1 MDKMKNSGMSET
13 MQTLTRKSACVMLSL
28 LLLLSAVLP
37 VKAAAETASAK
48 VVRVGSFE
56 DTFNYV
62 NEKGARK
69 GYGYELLETLSGYT
83 GWQFEYVTC
92 DWSDC
97 FEKLK
102 NGEVDI
108 IGGISYTEDRT
119 QEMLFSDES
128 MGVEKYYLYADLS
141 RADISASDFKT
152 LNGKKIGVLM
162 GTEPEVMLA
171 EWEEKYG
178 LKTEHV
184 NISNNEDVK
193 QKLAN
198 HEIDCFVSL
207 EESFWAE
214 RGISTITR
222 VGESGIYYA
231 INKNRPDIKE
241 ELDDAMRALDEA
253 VPFYTADLYKRYFS
267 MDYTPIL
274 TGEEKAWLRKHGAI
288 RMGFLASD
296 SGVSTYDPATG
307 EFTGVITDYIQ
318 FAADCLG
325 NQELEFQLV
334 GYDSK
339 EAELDALKSGE
350 IDMIFHCDQNP
361 NLAEEYHFAC
371 TNTTWTSNLMA
382 VTNKQHFNENN
393 VNRIVVP
400 QNKLSLKKYLAFYYP
415 QWEIV
420 DCDTQEDAAR
430 LVKDGQAD
438 CFVTGISSENKYSK
452 KYSFYSVP
460 LVNPVRSCFAV
471 NSGNRSLLSIL
482 NKTIKA
488 MPVNMLA
495 GALAMYKSSARK
507 VTLSDFIRDNFFKV
521 MLISSIAVAVVLLT
535 ILMLLQK
542 ARKAEAAARKAAS
555 DTQELNAKLQVAVE
569 KAESANRAKSTFLSN
584 MSHDIR
590 TPMNAIIGFTTLALS
605 NIDDTDRVKDYL
617 GKTLASSNHLLSLIN
632 DVLDMSRIESG
643 KIHLEEVEV
652 NLSDVL
658 HDLKTIVS
666 GQIYAKQLE
675 LYMDAMDVTDED
687 VYCDKTRLNQILL
700 NLLSN
705 AIKFTPAG
713 GTVSVR
719 VRQLAGKVRGCG
731 QYEFRIKD
739 NGIGMSQEFAQKIFE
754 PFERERTST
763 VSRIQGTG
771 LGMAITKN
779 IVDMMGGTIEVQTAQ
794 GKGTEFT
801 VCVPMRAQTEQRP
814 VEKITELEGL
824 KALVVDD
831 DFNTCDSVTKMLVKV
846 GMRAEWTLSGKEA
859 VLRARQSIEMSD
871 VYHAYIIDWR
881 LPDMNGIE
889 VTRQIRSLHDD
900 TPIIILT
907 AYDWS
912 DIEVEAKAAGVTAFC
927 AKPMFMSDLRE
938 TLMSALGQKPADAV
952 QRLLPEKNADFKGKH
967 ILLVEDN
974 ELNREIAQEILRE
987 YGFLVDSAENGAVAV
1002 EKVSTTAPGSYDLVL
1017 MDVQMPIMDGYT
1029 ATRKIR
1035 ARRPKPLK
1043 SLRRHHGAGGR
1054 LGTQR
1059 RRVGHHPP
1067 LQTLRKAQLQPCGGR
1082 RQPHEAHEHCHEAA
1096 VLSAV
1101 PAGLY

>member
-69 GYGYELLETLSGYT
+69 GYGYELLETLSGYA

-102 NGEVDI
+102 NGEIDI

-119 QEMLFSDES
+119 QEMLFSDEP

-162 GTEPEVMLA
+162 GTEPEVMLT

-231 INKNRPDIKE
+231 INKNQPDIKE

-296 SGVSTYDPATG
+296 SGVSTFDPATG

-393 VNRIVVP
+393 VNRIAVP

-420 DCDTQEDAAR
+420 DCAAQEDAAR

-507 VTLSDFIRDNFFKV
+507 VTLSDFIKDNFFKV

-569 KAESANRAKSTFLSN
+569 KAETANRAKSTFLSN

-675 LYMDAMDVTDED
+675 LYMDVMDVTDED

-719 VRQLAGKVRGCG
+719 VRQLAGKVHGCG

-927 AKPMFMSDLRE
+927 SKPMFMSDLRE

-1002 EKVSTTAPGSYDLVL
+1002 EKVSTAAPGSYDLVL

-1035 ARRPKPLK
+1035 ALDDPARAKLPILAMTANAFDEDRRNALESGMNGFLSKPIVIGDLVQELHK
-1043 SLRRHHGAGGR
+1043 IL
-1054 LGTQR
+1054 
-1059 RRVGHHPP
+1059 
-1067 LQTLRKAQLQPCGGR
+1067 
-1082 RQPHEAHEHCHEAA
+1082 
-1096 VLSAV
+1096 
-1101 PAGLY
+1101 

>member
-1 MDKMKNSGMSET
+1 MRTPIWRSICAV
-13 MQTLTRKSACVMLSL
+13 LCL
-28 LLLLSAVLP
+28 LLLLPALFP
-37 VKAAAETASAK
+37 VKAAAETVPAK
-48 VVRVGSFE
+48 VVRVGSFG

-62 NEKGARK
+62 NEKGIRK
-69 GYGYELLETLSGYT
+69 GYGYELLQTLSGYT

-102 NGEVDI
+102 NGEIDI

-119 QEMLFSDES
+119 QEMLFSDEP

-393 VNRIVVP
+393 VNRIAVP

-420 DCDTQEDAAR
+420 DCDTQEDAAK

-507 VTLSDFIRDNFFKV
+507 VTLSDFIKDNFFKV

-569 KAESANRAKSTFLSN
+569 KAESANHAKSTFLFN

-590 TPMNAIIGFTTLALS
+590 TPMNAIIGYA
-605 NIDDTDRVKDYL
+605 D
-617 GKTLASSNHLLSLIN
+617 LASRHSDDPEKLKKYMENIQVCGQNLLMLLNNVLDLARIENDKTEMEYSVSDVEKDFRNCIAMFRNQADSKGQTLTVTTHLL
-632 DVLDMSRIESG
+632 
-643 KIHLEEVEV
+643 HPY
-652 NLSDVL
+652 
-658 HDLKTIVS
+658 
-666 GQIYAKQLE
+666 IYA
-675 LYMDAMDVTDED
+675 DVPHLTE
-687 VYCDKTRLNQILL
+687 VCT
-700 NLLSN
+700 NLVSN
-705 AIKFTPAG
+705 AVKYTGAG
-713 GTVSVR
+713 GTIRCDVAQKPGEKEGWCDTVIT
-719 VRQLAGKVRGCG
+719 VA
-731 QYEFRIKD
+731 D
-739 NGIGMSQEFAQKIFE
+739 NGIGMSQEFQKHIFE

-763 VSRIQGTG
+763 VSKVEGSGIGMGIVKKLVG
-771 LGMAITKN
+771 L
-779 IVDMMGGTIEVQTAQ
+779 MGGTVEVESKIGVGST
-794 GKGTEFT
+794 FT
-801 VCVPMRAQTEQRP
+801 VTIPCRIASEEETQAKRETNPSDQKCLCGTRILLTEDNDLNA
-814 VEKITELEGL
+814 EIATELLQEEGCT
-824 KALVVDD
+824 VDRAKD
-831 DFNTCDSVTKMLVKV
+831 GVECVDML
-846 GMRAEWTLSGKEA
+846 E
-859 VLRARQSIEMSD
+859 
-871 VYHAYIIDWR
+871 
-881 LPDMNGIE
+881 
-889 VTRQIRSLHDD
+889 
-900 TPIIILT
+900 
-907 AYDWS
+907 
-912 DIEVEAKAAGVTAFC
+912 KAA
-927 AKPMFMSDLRE
+927 
-938 TLMSALGQKPADAV
+938 
-952 QRLLPEKNADFKGKH
+952 
-967 ILLVEDN
+967 
-974 ELNREIAQEILRE
+974 
-987 YGFLVDSAENGAVAV
+987 NG
-1002 EKVSTTAPGSYDLVL
+1002 TYQLIL
-1017 MDVQMPIMDGYT
+1017 MDVQMPVMNGYD
-1029 ATRKIR
+1029 ATKKIR
-1035 ARRPKPLK
+1035 RMDDPQKANIPIIAMTANAFSEDKQVALDAGMNDHIAKPIDMSVL
-1043 SLRRHHGAGGR
+1043 
-1054 LGTQR
+1054 
-1059 RRVGHHPP
+1059 VP
-1067 LQTLRKAQLQPCGGR
+1067 TLRKYL
-1082 RQPHEAHEHCHEAA
+1082 
-1096 VLSAV
+1096 
-1101 PAGLY
+1101 

>member
-69 GYGYELLETLSGYT
+69 GYGYELLQTLSGYT

-102 NGEVDI
+102 NGEIDI

-119 QEMLFSDES
+119 QEMLFSDEP

-296 SGVSTYDPATG
+296 SGVSTFDPATG

-393 VNRIVVP
+393 VNRIAVP

-507 VTLSDFIRDNFFKV
+507 VTLSDFIKDNFFKV

-763 VSRIQGTG
+763 VSGIQGTG

-1002 EKVSTTAPGSYDLVL
+1002 EKVSTAAPGSYDLVL

-1035 ARRPKPLK
+1035 ALDDPARAKLPILAMTANAFDEDRRNALESGMNGFLSKPIVIDDLV
-1043 SLRRHHGAGGR
+1043 
-1054 LGTQR
+1054 QE
-1059 RRVGHHPP
+1059 
-1067 LQTLRKAQLQPCGGR
+1067 LRKIL
-1082 RQPHEAHEHCHEAA
+1082 
-1096 VLSAV
+1096 
-1101 PAGLY
+1101 

>member
-102 NGEVDI
+102 NGEIDI

-119 QEMLFSDES
+119 QEMLFSDEP

-274 TGEEKAWLRKHGAI
+274 TGEEKAWLKEHGAI
-288 RMGFLASD
+288 KMGFLTSD
-296 SGVSTYDPATG
+296 SGVSTFDPATG

-350 IDMIFHCDQNP
+350 IDMIFHFDQSP

-393 VNRIVVP
+393 VNRIAVP

-420 DCDTQEDAAR
+420 DCDTQEDAAK

-507 VTLSDFIRDNFFKV
+507 VTLSDFIKDNFFKV

-542 ARKAEAAARKAAS
+542 ARKAEAAARKAAN
-555 DTQELNAKLQVAVE
+555 DTQKLNAKLQVAVE
-569 KAESANRAKSTFLSN
+569 NAESANHAKSTFLFN

-590 TPMNAIIGFTTLALS
+590 TPMNAIIGYADLASRHLDDPAKLKNYMENIQVCGQNLLMLLNNVLDLARIENDKTEMEYSVS
-605 NIDDTDRVKDYL
+605 NIEKDFRNCVAMFRNQADSK
-617 GKTLASSNHLLSLIN
+617 GQTLMVTTQLPYPY
-632 DVLDMSRIESG
+632 
-643 KIHLEEVEV
+643 
-652 NLSDVL
+652 
-658 HDLKTIVS
+658 
-666 GQIYAKQLE
+666 IYADIPHLTE
-675 LYMDAMDVTDED
+675 ICT
-687 VYCDKTRLNQILL
+687 
-700 NLLSN
+700 NLVSN
-705 AIKFTPAG
+705 AVKYTGAG
-713 GTVSVR
+713 GTIRCNVTQKPGEKEGWCDTV
-719 VRQLAGKVRGCG
+719 VTVA
-731 QYEFRIKD
+731 D
-739 NGIGMSQEFAQKIFE
+739 NGIGMSQEFQKHIFE

-763 VSRIQGTG
+763 VSKVEGSGIGMGIVKKLVG
-771 LGMAITKN
+771 L
-779 IVDMMGGTIEVQTAQ
+779 MGGTVEVESRIGVGST
-794 GKGTEFT
+794 FT
-801 VCVPMRAQTEQRP
+801 VTIPCRIASEDETRAKRETNPSDQKCLCGTRILLTEDNDLNAEIAVELLQEEGCTVDRAKDGVECVDMLEKAANGTYQLILMDIQMP
-814 VEKITELEGL
+814 V
-824 KALVVDD
+824 
-831 DFNTCDSVTKMLVKV
+831 
-846 GMRAEWTLSGKEA
+846 
-859 VLRARQSIEMSD
+859 
-871 VYHAYIIDWR
+871 
-881 LPDMNGIE
+881 MNGYEAATI
-889 VTRQIRSLHDD
+889 VRSMEDPVISHI
-900 TPIIILT
+900 PIL
-907 AYDWS
+907 A
-912 DIEVEAKAAGVTAFC
+912 VTADAFEEDRQRALDC
-927 AKPMFMSDLRE
+927 GMDGHIAKPIEIDNLLSVLED
-938 TLMSALGQKPADAV
+938 V
-952 QRLLPEKNADFKGKH
+952 LLPA
-967 ILLVEDN
+967 
-974 ELNREIAQEILRE
+974 
-987 YGFLVDSAENGAVAV
+987 
-1002 EKVSTTAPGSYDLVL
+1002 
-1017 MDVQMPIMDGYT
+1017 
-1029 ATRKIR
+1029 
-1035 ARRPKPLK
+1035 
-1043 SLRRHHGAGGR
+1043 
-1054 LGTQR
+1054 
-1059 RRVGHHPP
+1059 
-1067 LQTLRKAQLQPCGGR
+1067 
-1082 RQPHEAHEHCHEAA
+1082 
-1096 VLSAV
+1096 
-1101 PAGLY
+1101 

>member
-69 GYGYELLETLSGYT
+69 GYGYELLETLSGYA

-102 NGEVDI
+102 NGEIDI

-119 QEMLFSDES
+119 QEMLFSDEP

-296 SGVSTYDPATG
+296 SGVSTFDPATG

-393 VNRIVVP
+393 VNRIAVP

-438 CFVTGISSENKYSK
+438 CFVTGISGENKYSK

-507 VTLSDFIRDNFFKV
+507 VTLSDFIKDNFFKV

-763 VSRIQGTG
+763 VSGIQGTG

-1002 EKVSTTAPGSYDLVL
+1002 EKVSTAAPGSYDLVL

-1035 ARRPKPLK
+1035 ALDDPARAKLPILAMTANAFDEDRRNALESGMNGFLSKPIVIDDLV
-1043 SLRRHHGAGGR
+1043 
-1054 LGTQR
+1054 QE
-1059 RRVGHHPP
+1059 
-1067 LQTLRKAQLQPCGGR
+1067 LRKIL
-1082 RQPHEAHEHCHEAA
+1082 
-1096 VLSAV
+1096 
-1101 PAGLY
+1101 

>member
-69 GYGYELLETLSGYT
+69 GYGYELLETLSGYA

-102 NGEVDI
+102 NGEIDI

-119 QEMLFSDES
+119 QEMLFSDEP

-274 TGEEKAWLRKHGAI
+274 TGEEKAWLKEHGAI
-288 RMGFLASD
+288 KMGFLTSD
-296 SGVSTYDPATG
+296 SGVSTFDPATG

-350 IDMIFHCDQNP
+350 IDMIFHFDQSP

-393 VNRIVVP
+393 VNRIAVP

-507 VTLSDFIRDNFFKV
+507 VTLSDFIKDNFFKV

-779 IVDMMGGTIEVQTAQ
+779 IVDMMGGTIKVQTAQ

-938 TLMSALGQKPADAV
+938 TLMSALGQKLTDAS
-952 QRLLPEKNADFKGKH
+952 QELLPEKNADFKDKH

-987 YGFLVDSAENGAVAV
+987 YGFQVDTAENGEVAV
-1002 EKVSTTAPGSYDLVL
+1002 EKVSAAAPGSYDLVL
-1017 MDVQMPIMDGYT
+1017 MDVQMPVMDGYT

-1035 ARRPKPLK
+1035 ALDDPARAKLPILAMTANAFDEDRRNALESGMNGFLSKPIVIGDLVQELHK
-1043 SLRRHHGAGGR
+1043 IL
-1054 LGTQR
+1054 
-1059 RRVGHHPP
+1059 
-1067 LQTLRKAQLQPCGGR
+1067 
-1082 RQPHEAHEHCHEAA
+1082 
-1096 VLSAV
+1096 
-1101 PAGLY
+1101 

>member
-102 NGEVDI
+102 NGEIDI

-119 QEMLFSDES
+119 QEMLFSDEP

-296 SGVSTYDPATG
+296 SGVSTFDPATG

-393 VNRIVVP
+393 VNRIAVP

-420 DCDTQEDAAR
+420 DCDTQEDAAM

-507 VTLSDFIRDNFFKV
+507 VTLSDFIKDNFFKV

-569 KAESANRAKSTFLSN
+569 KAETANRAKSTFLSN

-675 LYMDAMDVTDED
+675 LYMDVMDVTDED

-719 VRQLAGKVRGCG
+719 VRQLAGKVHGCG

-927 AKPMFMSDLRE
+927 SKPMFMSDLRE

-974 ELNREIAQEILRE
+974 ELNREIAQEILQE
-987 YGFLVDSAENGAVAV
+987 YGFLVDTAENGAVAV
-1002 EKVSTTAPGSYDLVL
+1002 EKVSTAAPGSYDLVL

-1035 ARRPKPLK
+1035 ALDDPARAKLPILAMTANAFDEDRRNALESGMNGFLSKPIVIGDLVQELHK
-1043 SLRRHHGAGGR
+1043 IL
-1054 LGTQR
+1054 
-1059 RRVGHHPP
+1059 
-1067 LQTLRKAQLQPCGGR
+1067 
-1082 RQPHEAHEHCHEAA
+1082 
-1096 VLSAV
+1096 
-1101 PAGLY
+1101 

>member
-1 MDKMKNSGMSET
+1 

-102 NGEVDI
+102 NGEIDI

-119 QEMLFSDES
+119 QEMLFSDEP

-253 VPFYTADLYKRYFS
+253 VPFYTADMYKRYFS

-296 SGVSTYDPATG
+296 SGVSTFDPATG

-393 VNRIVVP
+393 VNRIAVP

-507 VTLSDFIRDNFFKV
+507 VTLSDFIKDNFFMALLV
-521 MLISSIAVAVVLLT
+521 SSTAVAAILLT
-535 ILMLLQK
+535 ILKLLRK
-542 ARKAEAAARKAAS
+542 ARKADAAARTAAN
-555 DTQELNAKLQVAVE
+555 DTQKLNAKLQVAVE
-569 KAESANRAKSTFLSN
+569 NAESANRAKSTFLFN

-590 TPMNAIIGFTTLALS
+590 TPMNAIIGYA
-605 NIDDTDRVKDYL
+605 D
-617 GKTLASSNHLLSLIN
+617 LASRHLDDPAKLKNYMENIQVCGQNLLMLLN
-632 DVLDMSRIESG
+632 NVLDLARIENDKTEMEYS
-643 KIHLEEVEV
+643 V
-652 NLSDVL
+652 SDIEKDFRNCVAMFRNQA
-658 HDLKTIVS
+658 DSK
-666 GQIYAKQLE
+666 GQTLMVTTQLQYPYIYADIPHLTE
-675 LYMDAMDVTDED
+675 GCSYLV
-687 VYCDKTRLNQILL
+687 
-700 NLLSN
+700 SN
-705 AIKFTPAG
+705 AVKYTGAG
-713 GTVSVR
+713 GTIRCNVT
-719 VRQLAGKVRGCG
+719 QKPGEKEGGCDTVVTVA
-731 QYEFRIKD
+731 D
-739 NGIGMSQEFAQKIFE
+739 NGIGMSQEFQKHIFE

-763 VSRIQGTG
+763 VSKVEGSGIGMGIVKKLVG
-771 LGMAITKN
+771 L
-779 IVDMMGGTIEVQTAQ
+779 MGGTVEVESRIGVGST
-794 GKGTEFT
+794 FT
-801 VCVPMRAQTEQRP
+801 VTIPCRIASEDETQAKRETNPSDQKCLCGTRILLTE
-814 VEKITELEGL
+814 
-824 KALVVDD
+824 DND
-831 DFNTCDSVTKMLVKV
+831 
-846 GMRAEWTLSGKEA
+846 
-859 VLRARQSIEMSD
+859 
-871 VYHAYIIDWR
+871 
-881 LPDMNGIE
+881 
-889 VTRQIRSLHDD
+889 
-900 TPIIILT
+900 LT
-907 AYDWS
+907 A
-912 DIEVEAKAAGVTAFC
+912 
-927 AKPMFMSDLRE
+927 
-938 TLMSALGQKPADAV
+938 
-952 QRLLPEKNADFKGKH
+952 
-967 ILLVEDN
+967 
-974 ELNREIAQEILRE
+974 EIALELLQEE
-987 YGFLVDSAENGAVAV
+987 S
-1002 EKVSTTAPGSYDLVL
+1002 
-1017 MDVQMPIMDGYT
+1017 
-1029 ATRKIR
+1029 
-1035 ARRPKPLK
+1035 
-1043 SLRRHHGAGGR
+1043 
-1054 LGTQR
+1054 
-1059 RRVGHHPP
+1059 
-1067 LQTLRKAQLQPCGGR
+1067 
-1082 RQPHEAHEHCHEAA
+1082 
-1096 VLSAV
+1096 
-1101 PAGLY
+1101 

>member
-1 MDKMKNSGMSET
+1 
-13 MQTLTRKSACVMLSL
+13 MQALTRKSACVMLSL

-102 NGEVDI
+102 NGEIDI

-119 QEMLFSDES
+119 QEMLFSDEP

-162 GTEPEVMLA
+162 GTEPEVMLT

-178 LKTEHV
+178 LETEHV

-296 SGVSTYDPATG
+296 SGVSTFDPATG

-393 VNRIVVP
+393 VNRIAVP

-507 VTLSDFIRDNFFKV
+507 VTLSDFIKDNFFKV

-569 KAESANRAKSTFLSN
+569 KAETANRAKSTFLSN

-719 VRQLAGKVRGCG
+719 VRQLAGQVRGCG
-731 QYEFRIKD
+731 QYEFCIKD
-739 NGIGMSQEFAQKIFE
+739 NGIGMSPEFAKKIFE

-1002 EKVSTTAPGSYDLVL
+1002 EKVSTAAPGSYDLVL

-1035 ARRPKPLK
+1035 ALDDPARAKLPILAMTANAFDEDRRNALESGMNGFLSKPIVIDDLV
-1043 SLRRHHGAGGR
+1043 
-1054 LGTQR
+1054 QE
-1059 RRVGHHPP
+1059 
-1067 LQTLRKAQLQPCGGR
+1067 LRKIL
-1082 RQPHEAHEHCHEAA
+1082 
-1096 VLSAV
+1096 
-1101 PAGLY
+1101 

>member
-1 MDKMKNSGMSET
+1 MGKMKNFGTSET
-13 MQTLTRKSACVMLSL
+13 MQTLMRKSVCALLCL
-28 LLLLSAVLP
+28 LLLLSVVLP
-37 VKAAAETASAK
+37 VKAAAETAPAK

-69 GYGYELLETLSGYT
+69 GYGYELLQTLSGYT

-92 DWSDC
+92 DWSNC

-102 NGEVDI
+102 NGEIDI
-108 IGGISYTEDRT
+108 MGAISYTEDRAE
-119 QEMLFSDES
+119 EMLFSDEP
-128 MGVEKYYLYADLS
+128 MGEEKYYLYADLS
-141 RADISASDFKT
+141 RADISASDYKT

-162 GTEPEVMLA
+162 GTEPEVMLT

-178 LKTEHV
+178 LETEHV

-231 INKNRPDIKE
+231 INKNRPDLKE

-267 MDYTPIL
+267 LDYIPIL
-274 TGEEKAWLRKHGAI
+274 TGEEKAWLKEHGAI
-288 RMGFLASD
+288 KMGFLTSD
-296 SGVSTYDPATG
+296 SGVSTFDSATG

-350 IDMIFHCDQNP
+350 IDMIFHFDQSP

-382 VTNKQHFNENN
+382 VTNQQHFNENN
-393 VNRIVVP
+393 VNRIAVP

-420 DCDTQEDAAR
+420 DCDTQEDAAK

-460 LVNPVRSCFAV
+460 LLNPVKSCFAV

-507 VTLSDFIRDNFFKV
+507 VTLSDFIKDNFFMALLV
-521 MLISSIAVAVVLLT
+521 SSIAVAAILLT
-535 ILMLLQK
+535 ILKLLRK

-569 KAESANRAKSTFLSN
+569 NAESANHAKSTFLFN

-590 TPMNAIIGFTTLALS
+590 TPMNAIIGYA
-605 NIDDTDRVKDYL
+605 D
-617 GKTLASSNHLLSLIN
+617 LASRHLDDPAKLKNYMENIQVCGQNLLMLLN
-632 DVLDMSRIESG
+632 NVLDLARIENDKTEMEYS
-643 KIHLEEVEV
+643 V
-652 NLSDVL
+652 SDIEKDFRNCVAMFRNQA
-658 HDLKTIVS
+658 DSK
-666 GQIYAKQLE
+666 GQTLTVTTQLQYPYIYADIPHLTE
-675 LYMDAMDVTDED
+675 ICT
-687 VYCDKTRLNQILL
+687 
-700 NLLSN
+700 NLVSN
-705 AIKFTPAG
+705 AVKYTGAG
-713 GTVSVR
+713 GTIRCDVTQKPSKKEGWCDTV
-719 VRQLAGKVRGCG
+719 VTVA
-731 QYEFRIKD
+731 D
-739 NGIGMSQEFAQKIFE
+739 NGIGMSQEFQKHIFE

-763 VSRIQGTG
+763 VSKVEGSGIGMGIVKKLVG
-771 LGMAITKN
+771 L
-779 IVDMMGGTIEVQTAQ
+779 MGGTVEVESRIGVGST
-794 GKGTEFT
+794 FT
-801 VCVPMRAQTEQRP
+801 VTIPCRIASEDETQAKRETNPSDQKCLCGTRILLTEDNDLNAEIAVELLQEEGCTVDRAKDGVECVDMLEKAANGTYQLILMDIQMP
-814 VEKITELEGL
+814 V
-824 KALVVDD
+824 
-831 DFNTCDSVTKMLVKV
+831 
-846 GMRAEWTLSGKEA
+846 
-859 VLRARQSIEMSD
+859 
-871 VYHAYIIDWR
+871 
-881 LPDMNGIE
+881 MNG
-889 VTRQIRSLHDD
+889 
-900 TPIIILT
+900 
-907 AYDWS
+907 YD
-912 DIEVEAKAAGVTAFC
+912 AA
-927 AKPMFMSDLRE
+927 
-938 TLMSALGQKPADAV
+938 
-952 QRLLPEKNADFKGKH
+952 
-967 ILLVEDN
+967 
-974 ELNREIAQEILRE
+974 
-987 YGFLVDSAENGAVAV
+987 
-1002 EKVSTTAPGSYDLVL
+1002 
-1017 MDVQMPIMDGYT
+1017 
-1029 ATRKIR
+1029 RKIR
-1035 ARRPKPLK
+1035 GLDDPQKANIPIIAMTANAFTEDRQVALDAGMNDHIAKPINMNVL
-1043 SLRRHHGAGGR
+1043 
-1054 LGTQR
+1054 
-1059 RRVGHHPP
+1059 VP
-1067 LQTLRKAQLQPCGGR
+1067 TLRKYL
-1082 RQPHEAHEHCHEAA
+1082 
-1096 VLSAV
+1096 
-1101 PAGLY
+1101 

>member
-1 MDKMKNSGMSET
+1 

-69 GYGYELLETLSGYT
+69 GYGYELLETLSGYA

-102 NGEVDI
+102 NGEIDI

-119 QEMLFSDES
+119 QEMLFSDEP

-162 GTEPEVMLA
+162 GTEPEVMLT

-296 SGVSTYDPATG
+296 SGVSTFDPATG

-393 VNRIVVP
+393 VNRIAVP

-507 VTLSDFIRDNFFKV
+507 VTLSDFIKDNFFKV

-617 GKTLASSNHLLSLIN
+617 AKTLASSNHLLSLIN

-871 VYHAYIIDWR
+871 AYHAYIIDWR

-987 YGFLVDSAENGAVAV
+987 YGFLVDTAENGAVAV
-1002 EKVSTTAPGSYDLVL
+1002 EKVSTAAPGSYDLVL

-1035 ARRPKPLK
+1035 ALDDPARAKLPILAMTANAFDEDRRNALESGMNGFLSKPIVIDDLV
-1043 SLRRHHGAGGR
+1043 
-1054 LGTQR
+1054 QE
-1059 RRVGHHPP
+1059 
-1067 LQTLRKAQLQPCGGR
+1067 LRKIL
-1082 RQPHEAHEHCHEAA
+1082 
-1096 VLSAV
+1096 
-1101 PAGLY
+1101 

>member
-102 NGEVDI
+102 NGEIDI

-119 QEMLFSDES
+119 QEMLFSDEP

-296 SGVSTYDPATG
+296 SGVSTFDPATG

-393 VNRIVVP
+393 VNRIAVP

-507 VTLSDFIRDNFFKV
+507 VTLSDFIKDNFFKV

-605 NIDDTDRVKDYL
+605 NIDDTERVKDYL

-675 LYMDAMDVTDED
+675 LYMDVMDVTDED

-719 VRQLAGKVRGCG
+719 VRQLAGKVHGCG

-952 QRLLPEKNADFKGKH
+952 QGLLPEKNADFKGKH

-1002 EKVSTTAPGSYDLVL
+1002 EKVSTAAPGSYDLVL
-1017 MDVQMPIMDGYT
+1017 MDVQMPIIDGYT

-1035 ARRPKPLK
+1035 ALDDPARAKLPILAMTANAFDEDRRNALESGMNGFLSKPIVIDDLMQELHK
-1043 SLRRHHGAGGR
+1043 IL
-1054 LGTQR
+1054 
-1059 RRVGHHPP
+1059 
-1067 LQTLRKAQLQPCGGR
+1067 
-1082 RQPHEAHEHCHEAA
+1082 
-1096 VLSAV
+1096 
-1101 PAGLY
+1101 